1 MINAQG
7 KHVAYSGGKPYV
19 LVKDGKKIIQIP
31 IDPAS
36 QQFACEIK
44 TTFYNQYIAGL
55 FDRRY
60 RRRGFDDRTY
70 FLNVLTARSN
80 PMMQGWMLF
89 FKCFFVLPIVMAPK
103 HLFKGS
109 YWGMHEVAIFIGLV
123 LGFLWLDYQR
133 TKSMRDEK
141 KWWDLEI
148 YHNGL
153 QAVINTI
160 QEKGW

>member
-1 MINAQG
+1 
-7 KHVAYSGGKPYV
+7 
-19 LVKDGKKIIQIP
+19 
-31 IDPAS
+31 
-36 QQFACEIK
+36 
-44 TTFYNQYIAGL
+44 
-55 FDRRY
+55 
-60 RRRGFDDRTY
+60 
-70 FLNVLTARSN
+70 
-80 PMMQGWMLF
+80 
-89 FKCFFVLPIVMAPK
+89 
-103 HLFKGS
+103 
-109 YWGMHEVAIFIGLV
+109 MHEVAIFIGLV